1 VHRLELPALTREAVA
16 TLARPEG
23 IDPDRLHRATGGN
36 PFFVTEL
43 LGAPIDTSVDKPGES
58 GRLSTSAHRA

>member
-1 VHRLELPALTREAVA
+1 MHRLELPALTREAVA

-36 PFFVTEL
+36 PVFVTEL
-43 LGAPIDTSVDKPGES
+43 LGAP
-58 GRLSTSAHRA
+58 H